1 MKRQGTDRTHNIPK
15 QYNHRTDWVLD
26 SPSTVVWIGEIDS
39 NKLNMEITHTTLSG
53 TSSVNIKSNEIHD

>member
-26 SPSTVVWIGEIDS
+26 SSSTVVWINDMDANRLS
-39 NKLNMEITHTTLSG
+39 MEITHTTLSG
-53 TSSVNIKSNEIHD
+53 TSSVHVKSNKI